1 VRAGRVHYPTRAAA
15 HRAADT
21 RDASLLVL
29 AAFNGDPTAVTAAD
43 YSAFLRANFGPAGAP
58 LVNATF
64 PLALPAFQATG
75 VPAYAALEAVYTYAE
90 FACPARR
97 GLRGAAARGVP
108 AYAYA
113 FAHTPSCAWIPG
125 EPFSAAGLALLGPAH
140 TAELPFVFAHTT
152 ALPAPAGNCSF
163 APVEQALSRTMVA
176 AWTAL
181 AATGSPGA
189 AGARWP
195 VWNASAGLGWVV
207 NDTAVVGV
215 VDFAPCDLFDA
226 VNALNGGVNDTQL
239 GTLGNGTGQAGN

>member
-75 VPAYAALEAVYTYAE
+75 APAYAA
-90 FACPARR
+90 
-97 GLRGAAARGVP
+97 
-108 AYAYA
+108 
-113 FAHTPSCAWIPG
+113 PSCAWIPG
-125 EPFSAAGLALLGPAH
+125 EQFSAAGLALLGPAH
-140 TAELPFVFAHTT
+140 TAELPFVFGHTT

-163 APVEQALSRTMVA
+163 TPAEQALSRTMVA

-181 AATGSPGA
+181 AATGSPSA
-189 AGARWP
+189 AGAPWP

-207 NDTAVVGV
+207 NDTAAVVV

-239 GTLGNGTGQAGN
+239 GMLGNGTSQAGN

>member
-1 VRAGRVHYPTRAAA
+1 VRAGLARPTADTAQRAT
-15 HRAADT
+15 DT
-21 RDASLLVL
+21 RDGSLIIL
-29 AAFNGDPTAVTAAD
+29 AEFNGDPTAVTADD
-43 YSAFLRANFGPAGAP
+43 YAAFLRANFGPAGAP
-58 LVNATF
+58 LVSATF

-75 VPAYAALEAVYTYAE
+75 APAYAALEAVYTYAE

-113 FAHTPSCAWIPG
+113 FAHTPSCSWIPDMQ
-125 EPFSAAGLALLGPAH
+125 FSAAGLALLGPAH
-140 TAELPFVFAHTT
+140 TAELPFVFGHT
-152 ALPAPAGNCSF
+152 AGLPAPAGNCSF
-163 APVEQALSRTMVA
+163 TPAEQALSRTMVA

-189 AGARWP
+189 AGAPWP

-207 NDTAVVGV
+207 NDTAAVGV

-239 GTLGNGTGQAGN
+239 GMLGNGTGQAGN